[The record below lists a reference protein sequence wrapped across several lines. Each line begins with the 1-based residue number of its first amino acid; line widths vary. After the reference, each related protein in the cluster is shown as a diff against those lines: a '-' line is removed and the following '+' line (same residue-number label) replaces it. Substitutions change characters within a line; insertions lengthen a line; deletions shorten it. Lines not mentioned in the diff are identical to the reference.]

1 MVEFK
6 PRLGIWPAM
15 TFDCSMLSLGLKV
28 RKVRN
33 ETLLKR
39 QSTAAD
45 LGEKQTP
52 KIAVAR

>member
-1 MVEFK
+1 MVELK
-6 PRLGIWPAM
+6 PRLGIGLAM

-39 QSTAAD
+39 QS
-45 LGEKQTP
+45 
-52 KIAVAR
+52 AVAD